1 MRELDSFPITRAME
15 TICPSVIAD
24 LKANW
29 NDTLSSYIKQ
39 LWQKPISC
47 VSPIARQSRAK
58 FYSTLKLFF
67 GSQPIY
73 FEHAFS
79 EFDRYPILQTGP
91 HCQLYTNEIDF
102 NAVLMSWIGSQLHQ
116 VKHMFILNSITR
128 TLQWSKRQGP
138 GWLNLKHDVINLFAL
153 TPKQMSKLSVC
164 SPYPGLTYCRD
175 NFTQYLNQSNDFERK
190 GIEKLLTSIEPK
202 KYEGFIP
209 AFTLANQNL
218 LRQCDHAQEIQPLIL
233 NDHFTSL
240 LVAEHLRDPDGVI
253 YHLIFSTKQRSKLK
267 HLANLLMHEK
277 NHVFLKQGTEYF
289 WGVRNNKIRALRIED
304 NFLKEETNDISKQL
318 KIPLAPQSI
327 CEALVNG
334 QLIPNIFLSFIVLC
348 LMPQIRVLGGTRQIA
363 YLPLIQKIFSQLLNP
378 DILEEREFLQE
389 LLSNDLNAWGT
400 NFIQDTSTPL
410 EWLGRLPQGKE
421 LSSLSTYY
429 LDKSVAEIT
438 QELAIFKEHPL
449 WKHMKYTHLPV
460 Y

>member
-138 GWLNLKHDVINLFAL
+138 GWLNLKKEAINLFAL

-164 SPYPGLTYCRD
+164 SSYPGLTYCID
-175 NFTQYLNQSNDFERK
+175 NFAQYLTQSDSCEKK
-190 GIEKLLTSIEPK
+190 GIEKLLTTIDSKEYK
-202 KYEGFIP
+202 GFIP
-209 AFTLANQNL
+209 AFTLSNQNL
-218 LRQCDHAQEIQPLIL
+218 LTQCDSAQEIQPLIM

-240 LVAEHLRDPDGVI
+240 LVAKHLSEPEGII
-253 YHLIFSTKQRSKLK
+253 YQLIFSPEKRNKLK
-267 HLANLLMHEK
+267 HSIASLMHEK

-289 WGVRNNKIRALRIED
+289 WGVRNNKIRALKIVD
-304 NFLKEETNDISKQL
+304 NVIKEETTNLSKQL
-318 KIPLAPQSI
+318 EIPLAPQSI
-327 CEALVNG
+327 CEALING
-334 QLIPNIFLSFIVLC
+334 QLIPNIFLSFLVLC

-363 YLPLIQKIFSQLLNP
+363 YLPLIQKIFGQILNP
-378 DILEEREFLQE
+378 DVLEEREFLQE

-400 NFIQDTSTPL
+400 NFIQDNSTPL
-410 EWLGRLPQGKE
+410 EWIGRLPAGKE
-421 LSSLSTYY
+421 FSSLSTYY

-438 QELAIFKEHPL
+438 QELAIFKEHQL
-449 WKHMKYTHLPV
+449 WKHMI
-460 Y
+460 